1 MEQSR
6 TFYAKKNVIFGFL
19 GKILVIVLEF
29 ISRAVFIQFLGEE
42 LLGINGVF
50 TNVVQILSLAELGM
64 ANVVN
69 FSFYKPLAENDH
81 ERIAALVSFYRKV
94 YNVIAAAVCV
104 IGIAL
109 IPFLKYLVNTEI
121 DIPNLPVIYLIFLAE
136 TVFSYLFVYKA
147 SLMNAAQ
154 RGFVVAKYEM
164 AITVLRTG
172 LQMAAV
178 ALFQSIEL
186 YLIIRAVFSI
196 GINWIVAKRV
206 DKDFPYVNK
215 KGADLS
221 KPEKKSIVEV
231 IRSGFIYK
239 ISGVLLNSTDNILI
253 SMIVGTVMVGHLSNY
268 LTIISGIGAIYTIIF
283 SNLTAGIGNLVST
296 ETKERKLE
304 VFNILI
310 CASAWMAIV
319 FTVCFYALS
328 GEFVSLWVGPRF
340 VLDDPSMLMK
350 ALMLYVSCA
359 LQPVFSFREALGLY
373 RKTKYVMLA
382 SAALNIILSIVM
394 GMAWGM
400 AGILG
405 ASLISILLTYI
416 WYEPILL
423 YRDCFGTSAK
433 PYFLERLKEIVALF
447 IGIIAMRLLGS
458 FWVADSW
465 LMWILKSCVVFIL
478 INAYCLLLFFRDPS
492 FKELL
497 NRIKGKL
504 NR

>member
-1 MEQSR
+1 MERSR
-6 TFYAKKNVIFGFL
+6 TFYAKKNIIFGFL
-19 GKILVIVLEF
+19 GKLLVIALEF
-29 ISRAVFIQFLGEE
+29 VSRAVFIQFLGEE

-50 TNVVQILSLAELGM
+50 TNVIQILSLAELGM

-81 ERIAALVSFYRKV
+81 YRIAALIAFYRKV

-109 IPFLKYLVNTEI
+109 IPFLKYLINTDI
-121 DIPNLPVIYLIFLAE
+121 DVPNLPVIYLIFLAE

-178 ALFQSIEL
+178 ALFRSIEL

-196 GINWIVAKRV
+196 GINWVVARRV
-206 DKDFPYVNK
+206 DKDFPYVNQK
-215 KGADLS
+215 SADLS
-221 KPEKKSIVEV
+221 KAEKKDIAEV

-253 SMIVGTVMVGHLSNY
+253 SMIVGTVMVGYLSNY
-268 LTIISGIGAIYTIIF
+268 LTIIAGIGSIYTIIF

-296 ETKERKLE
+296 ENRERKLE

-319 FTVCFYALS
+319 FAICFFGLS
-328 GEFVSLWVGPRF
+328 GEFVALWVGPRF
-340 VLDDPSMLMK
+340 VLDEASVLMK

-382 SAALNIILSIVM
+382 SAALNIALSIVM
-394 GMAWGM
+394 GLAWGM

-405 ASLISILLTYI
+405 ASLISILLTYL
-416 WYEPILL
+416 WYEPVLL

-433 PYFLERLKEIVALF
+433 PYFMERLKEIAALAV
-447 IGIIAMRLLGS
+447 GLLGIRMLGS
-458 FWVADSW
+458 LWTADSW
-465 LMWILKSCVVFIL
+465 LMWIVKGGVFFAL
-478 INAYCLLLFFRDPS
+478 TNVYCLLLFCRDPS
-492 FKELL
+492 FKELVHRVKERL
-497 NRIKGKL
+497 DR
-504 NR
+504 